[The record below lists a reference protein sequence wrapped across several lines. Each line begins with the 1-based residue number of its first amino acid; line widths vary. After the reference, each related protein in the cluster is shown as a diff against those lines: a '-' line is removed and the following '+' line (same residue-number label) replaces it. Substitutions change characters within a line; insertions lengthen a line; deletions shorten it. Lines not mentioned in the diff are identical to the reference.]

1 MVPGPR
7 GVRAAVVPRRSGGAP
22 VTAEAPGGARILVAM
37 EGPAGSDL
45 RVARPDADDE
55 RLDALYAEAKGALG
69 YAANQLRAITD
80 LYRETHRIELRRW
93 HQDRSTLERMDR
105 QMVPE
110 GDHRAGVTDAGRETE
125 AAAEDAAAIAVRHD
139 LRRSVDMAG
148 ADLGDRQRDLARL
161 ELVTRGLES
170 AWRFLERDDPARSA
184 GGEVPADAA
193 EMRMRMLE
201 AREQER
207 VRLAQEIHDGPA
219 QMIANAF
226 FQVDYVE
233 RLMERDTRLART
245 ELRYLRE
252 VMRRELADIR
262 GFIAQLRPPSFDEVG
277 LDGAIRE
284 ALATLTASVEV
295 RAETV
300 LEGRAERLTD
310 MQQMVVLRVLQEAL
324 QNTRKHAGARTVTV
338 ATSEAGGTW
347 ILEVCDDGRGFDVD
361 AIGSRGRQNFGL
373 QFMRERAE
381 LVGGT
386 VIVRSRPGAGTVVR
400 LAIEG
405 EGKPG

>member
-1 MVPGPR
+1 
-7 GVRAAVVPRRSGGAP
+7 
-22 VTAEAPGGARILVAM
+22 M
-37 EGPAGSDL
+37 EGPAGSDPP
-45 RVARPDADDE
+45 VARPEADDD

-69 YAANQLRAITD
+69 YAANQLRGLTD
-80 LYRETHRIELRRW
+80 QYRETHRVELRRW
-93 HQDRSTLERMDR
+93 HRDRTTLERMDR
-105 QMVPE
+105 QVAPDDGRPVAVAGAE
-110 GDHRAGVTDAGRETE
+110 DDRA
-125 AAAEDAAAIAVRHD
+125 AAAETAAATAVRQD
-139 LRRSVDMAG
+139 LRRSVDIAG
-148 ADLGDRQRDLARL
+148 ADLGEHQRDLARL
-161 ELVTRGLES
+161 DLVTGGLES
-170 AWRFLERDDPARSA
+170 AWRFLERDDPMPPA
-184 GGEVPADAA
+184 GDRMPADAA
-193 EMRMRMLE
+193 EMRMRVLE

-233 RLMERDTRLART
+233 RLMERDPRLART

-262 GFIAQLRPPSFDEVG
+262 TFIAQLRPPALEEAG

-284 ALATLTASVEV
+284 AVATLTASVEV
-295 RAETV
+295 SAETV

-310 MQQMVVLRVLQEAL
+310 MQQVVVLRVLQEAL
-324 QNTRKHAGARTVTV
+324 HNTREHAGARTVSI
-338 ATSEAGGTW
+338 ATSEADGTW
-347 ILEVCDDGRGFDVD
+347 VLEVRDDGRGFDVD

-400 LAIEG
+400 LTIEA